1 MHRTYEKCH
10 HKIKHRPP
18 QPSVLGG
25 ATVNC
30 AFGALSSN
38 GLPVT
43 HLLQRQL
50 LLNESNCRAECIDYF
65 QCGIYAHS
73 HALAYRK
80 EKVRSEGKY
89 RYAGYMV
96 LYVPVPY
103 WTAVLQKQRGARL
116 CCRVH
121 WNC

>member
-1 MHRTYEKCH
+1 M
-10 HKIKHRPP
+10 
-18 QPSVLGG
+18 LGG

-65 QCGIYAHS
+65 QCGIYTHTQPRTGIS
-73 HALAYRK
+73 K

-103 WTAVLQKQRGARL
+103 WTAVLQKQRGDVAGCIGIAVARAFDAVRKDL
-116 CCRVH
+116 AYEK
-121 WNC
+121 